1 MFFGEHKHNI
11 DKKGRIAI
19 PSKYRDELGT
29 TFMIAKSIT
38 GHNCLCVYSNAE
50 WKVLAEKIQ
59 TLPTVQADRVK
70 RFLYA
75 GACDVEFDSQG
86 RILIPSNLR
95 EFAKLEGETAV
106 VGMLDHIEIWNMSD
120 YAAESSVDTAQ
131 SIADLVGNLNI

>member
-1 MFFGEHKHNI
+1 MFFGEYKHNI

-19 PSKYRDELGT
+19 PSKYRENLGT

-38 GHNCLCVYSNAE
+38 GHNCLCVYSSEE
-50 WKVLAEKIQ
+50 WKILADKIQ
-59 TLPTVQADRVK
+59 TLPTVKADRVK

-106 VGMLDHIEIWNMSD
+106 IGMHNHLEIWNSAD
-120 YAAESSVDTAQ
+120 YESESNVDTAQ
-131 SIADLVGNLNI
+131 SIADLVGNLDI